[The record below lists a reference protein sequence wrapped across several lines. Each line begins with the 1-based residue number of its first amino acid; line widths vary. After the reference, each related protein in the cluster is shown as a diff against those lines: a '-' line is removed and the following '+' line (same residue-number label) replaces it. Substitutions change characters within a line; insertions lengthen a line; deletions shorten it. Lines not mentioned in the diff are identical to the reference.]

1 MDALDGNAIA
11 GQLFEHY
18 GAEMTTTS
26 GSCAHCG
33 SSAQFAELRVYCRA
47 PGSVG
52 RCPTCGNVVIVLVEA
67 RDTLH
72 VYDSAFE
79 FSSRRPA

>member
-18 GAEMTTTS
+18 GTEMTAAS

-52 RCPTCGNVVIVLVEA
+52 RCPTCGNVVIVLVQSRE
-67 RDTLH
+67 TLQ
-72 VYDSAFE
+72 VYDGAFE
-79 FSSRRPA
+79 FSMPRQA

>member
-1 MDALDGNAIA
+1 MEALDGNAIA

-18 GAEMTTTS
+18 GTEMTTAT

-52 RCPTCGNVVIVLVEA
+52 RCPTCGNVVIVLVQSRE
-67 RDTLH
+67 TLQ
-72 VYDSAFE
+72 VFDSAFHLN
-79 FSSRRPA
+79 